1 VSILIRVISIIS
13 ILLILGLAVYFSGLF
28 VPDPDATL
36 QRASYAFRNQND
48 QEAKRQIEKLLKIP
62 SHQVAAAMLG
72 AEIALKSGDFTEAI
86 RFYGYVPDDASRE
99 SLKART
105 RSGDLYLFQL
115 KQLSTAQNEFQR
127 ALQSFPDDVTILQR
141 LSFIY
146 GLTSRSW
153 QAVPF
158 RLKLL
163 QQEPYDAMLGYLLAM
178 GDRSLENPQLLTEYE
193 QGNPNDPLVQLG
205 LARLEVDQ
213 QKYVAAKIRLQKLI
227 SAQPELSQA
236 QALLGKVLL
245 NDGES
250 GEFTGWQQSLS
261 DQDRL
266 LPEILGIEG
275 QWFQK
280 QNDQQSAIRC
290 YGEAIK
296 RDATNS
302 TACYQLGQ
310 LLLQDGKKEA
320 AERLLD
326 YSKQLQTYEGMVKV
340 AYGDKDLAAVQQ
352 AVLLAQESGLV
363 WEAYGWSRA
372 ALLLDPQSDW
382 ANQVKQELEPRLVEL
397 KLVRVIAEKNP
408 VRDLNLPN
416 SHMMS
421 EQPVVASGSRTGDAQ
436 TRSSISFEEVTAR
449 AGISF
454 QYFNGQTWPENQ
466 HKMYEFT
473 GGGVGVLD
481 FNADGWPDLY
491 LTQGA
496 NWPVNEQQNRY
507 RDRLFLNSG
516 DGTFQDVTTQA
527 GLNETRFSQGVSIG
541 DVNNDGFADIYV
553 GNIGLNRLY
562 HNNGDGTYSEAHQA
576 QGTAEQWTTSC
587 LIADLNGDSAPE
599 IYAVNY
605 LTGADV
611 FDRVCK
617 NADGSE
623 RSCMPLNFPG
633 AQDQL
638 FSNQQNG
645 LFQNVTKTSGI
656 QVPDGKGLGIIAAD
670 LHGTGY
676 PDLFIAN
683 DAVANFYFVNQGSEK
698 LAFAEQAL
706 LSGLALNAE
715 GRTEACM
722 GIAVGD
728 ADADGLLDLYVTN
741 YYRET
746 NTFYRQVSPDLFID
760 ETQAANM
767 SDSTTYK
774 LGFGTQFLDAD
785 LDGLLDLLIV
795 NGHVED
801 LRTEDVP
808 NQMRPQLM
816 KNLGQGKFQELN
828 SPGHGTFFQT
838 PRLGRGMAR
847 LDWNRDGLEEAAI
860 SSLDQPFVLLEN
872 STQNHGHRLVVRL
885 TGTKSSRDAIG
896 TTVRVKTKGQTLVR
910 QLTAG
915 DGYFASNQRTLVF
928 GLGDAEQIDSLEVIW
943 PSGEQQQ
950 FEGGVV
956 DQEIHLIEGQPQL
969 FRIQALN

>member
-1 VSILIRVISIIS
+1 MNKLIRVFS
-13 ILLILGLAVYFSGLF
+13 ILAILLVLGLAVYFSGMLE
-28 VPDPDATL
+28 PDPGAIF
-36 QRASYAFRNQND
+36 QRASHAFRTQND
-48 QEAKRQIEKLLKIP
+48 QKAKRQIEKILETP
-62 SHQVAAAMLG
+62 SHQVPAAMLG
-72 AEIALKSGDFTEAI
+72 AEIALKTGDFKEAI
-86 RFYGYVPDDASRE
+86 RYYDYVPDDGSRE
-99 SLKART
+99 SIKARS
-105 RSGDLYLFQL
+105 RSGDLYLFEL
-115 KQLSTAQNEFQR
+115 KQLSAAENEYQR
-127 ALQSFPDDVTILQR
+127 ALQKFPDDATLLQR

-146 GLTSRSW
+146 GLTSRGW
-153 QAVPF
+153 QAIPF

-163 QQEPYDAMLGYLLAM
+163 QQEKIDAILVYLLAM
-178 GDRSLENPQLLTEYE
+178 GDRSLENPQLLSEYE
-193 QGNPNDPLVQLG
+193 EGNPDDPLVQLG
-205 LARLEVDQ
+205 LARMEVDQ
-213 QKYVAAKIRLQKLI
+213 QKYPAAKTRLQKLI

-236 QALLGKVLL
+236 QALLGKILL
-245 NDGES
+245 NAGDSAEYM
-250 GEFTGWQQSLS
+250 GWHQSLS
-261 DQDRL
+261 DQDRR
-266 LPEILGIEG
+266 LPEIWGIEG
-275 QWFQK
+275 QWYQK
-280 QNDQQSAIRC
+280 QGDRQSAIRC
-290 YGEAIK
+290 YAEAIR

-310 LLLQDGKKEA
+310 LLLLDGKQDA

-326 YSKQLQTYEGMVKV
+326 YSKKLQAYEGLVKV
-340 AYGDKDLAAVQQ
+340 AYGDKDLVAAQK
-352 AVLLAQESGLV
+352 AVLMAQDLGLM

-372 ALLLDPQSDW
+372 VLLLDSKLEW
-382 ANQVKQELEPRLVEL
+382 ASKVKQQVEPRLADL
-397 KLVRVIAEKNP
+397 KLTRVIKEKNP
-408 VRDLNLPN
+408 VRGLSLPTSQSMPEQRSASASSGN
-416 SHMMS
+416 S
-421 EQPVVASGSRTGDAQ
+421 DAQ
-436 TRSSISFEEVTAR
+436 ARSNIAFEDVTAL

-454 QYFNGQTWPENQ
+454 QYFNGQTWPVNH

-491 LTQGA
+491 LTQGT
-496 NWPVNEQQNRY
+496 NWPVDERQSRY
-507 RDRLFLNSG
+507 QDRLFLNAG
-516 DGTFQDVTTQA
+516 DGSFQDVTAQA
-527 GLNETRFSQGVSIG
+527 GLNETRFSQGVSVG

-562 HNNGDGTYSEAHQA
+562 LNNGDGTYTESDQA
-576 QGTAEQWTTSC
+576 QGTADEWTTSC

-599 IYAVNY
+599 VYAVNY

-611 FDRVCK
+611 YDRVCK

-645 LFQNVTKTSGI
+645 LFQNVTATSGI

-683 DAVANFYFVNQGSEK
+683 DAVANYYFVNQGSK
-698 LAFAEQAL
+698 NLVFKEQAL

-728 ADADGLLDLYVTN
+728 ADADGLLDLHVTN

-746 NTFYRQVSPDLFID
+746 NTLYRQVAPDAFVD

-801 LRTEDVP
+801 LRAQDVP
-808 NQMRPQLM
+808 YQMRPQFM
-816 KNLGQGKFQELN
+816 KNQGQGQFQELN
-828 SPGHGTFFQT
+828 SPELGTFFQT
-838 PRLGRGMAR
+838 PRLGRGVAR

-872 STQNHGHRLVVRL
+872 RTQHHGHCLVVRL
-885 TGTKSSRDAIG
+885 TGTRSSRDAIG
-896 TTVRVKTKGQTLVR
+896 TTVRVRIKGQTLVR

-915 DGYFASNQRTLVF
+915 DGYFASNQRILVF
-928 GLGDAEQIDSLEVIW
+928 GLGDAKQIESLEVKW
-943 PSGEQQQ
+943 PSGLQQQ
-950 FEGGVV
+950 FGGDVV
-956 DQEIHLIEGQPQL
+956 DQEVHLIEGQPQF
-969 FRIQALN
+969 FRIRALN